1 MNPPLTSGV
10 NHIYII
16 DNDLVSQHIT
26 ERLIKNEWGSISL
39 LSFESCEMAMQ
50 RIQSQEDYYSKE
62 YPQLIIL
69 GSELNEACVTRF
81 LNELKKQRFNCL
93 VYAMCPGDPNLYR
106 SINIEK
112 PEIKGYLSKPIRRRS
127 LSAIFESFNTT
138 EELFPSA

>member
-1 MNPPLTSGV
+1 MNSPQTSGV

-26 ERLIKNEWGSISL
+26 ERLIKNEWGRISL
-39 LSFESCEMAMQ
+39 LSFDSCEMAMRQ
-50 RIQSQEDYYSKE
+50 IQSQEQYQSKE

-81 LNELKKQRFNCL
+81 LKELKKQCFICL
-93 VYAMCPGDPNLYR
+93 VYVMCAGDSNLYR
-106 SINIEK
+106 PINLEK
-112 PEIKGYLSKPIRRRS
+112 PEIKGYLSKPVRRRS

-138 EELFPSA
+138 EELFLTV